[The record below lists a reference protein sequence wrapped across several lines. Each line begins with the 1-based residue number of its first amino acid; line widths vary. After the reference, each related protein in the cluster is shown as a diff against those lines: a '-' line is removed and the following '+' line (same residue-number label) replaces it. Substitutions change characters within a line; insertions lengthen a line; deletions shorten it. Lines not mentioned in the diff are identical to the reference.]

1 MSNLLNIVE
10 IENLV
15 EAAGVN
21 GADYLVISQ
30 AGITKKITFTNFN
43 SGSALPALTNGQVWI
58 GNGSNVAT
66 GVTPSGDATISN
78 TGVITIANNAVTA
91 AKFRQSA
98 GLSVVGNATSSTAN
112 VSDITASTNFGV
124 LQRSGTSLTFGLITN
139 SNIDSGAGISYSKL
153 NLTGQVV
160 NGDINGAAAIAYSKL
175 ALSNSITNSD
185 IFTSANIA
193 LSKLENTSFS
203 KTIGT
208 IATSQTINYN
218 LARAVSSNG
227 DSFGATMKIGTND
240 DQYIEIVQKGNVVFR
255 AQENLGSY
263 DPKFIMIGDQAVQ
276 STSVNECVNI
286 GSTSQ
291 QTDSGVGIGTRLTN
305 RITVSQNNPTLVAI
319 SQEDSVYNPL
329 AYTMTS
335 SRLIG
340 LKLGY
345 NTTIGKDWELQFTRA
360 ANWETTEG
368 DAGTVTAFAD
378 GSAPTVYVG
387 GNGTNNINYI
397 MGDPASYIRVSVYTA
412 SGTTVDRYIPAY
424 SLTQLP

>member
-15 EAAGVN
+15 EAASVSGS
-21 GADYLVISQ
+21 DYLVLSQ
-30 AGITKKITFTNFN
+30 GGVTKKITFTNFN
-43 SGSALPALTNGQVWI
+43 SGSALPSLTNGQVWI

-98 GLSVVGNATSSTAN
+98 GLSVVGNATNSTAN
-112 VSDITASTNFGV
+112 VSDITAATNFGV

-139 SNIDSGAGISYSKL
+139 SNIDASAAISYSKL
-153 NLTGQVV
+153 SLTGQIV

-175 ALSNSITNSD
+175 ALTNSITNAD
-185 IFTSANIA
+185 ITAGAGINI
-193 LSKLENTSFS
+193 SKIENTSFA

-218 LARAVSSNG
+218 FARAVSSNG

-240 DQYIEIVQKGNVVFR
+240 DQYIDIVQKGNTIFR

-263 DPKFIMIGDQAVQ
+263 DPKYIMIGDQAVQ
-276 STSVNECVNI
+276 SIATNECVNI

-291 QTDSGVGIGTRLTN
+291 QTDAGVGIGLSTSN

-319 SQEDSVYNPL
+319 NQVDTVYNPL

-345 NTTIGKDWELQFTRA
+345 NSTIGKDWELQFSRA
-360 ANWETTEG
+360 NNWETTEG
-368 DAGTVTAFAD
+368 DAGTVTAFSD
-378 GSAPTVYVG
+378 GTPPTVYVG

-397 MGDPASYIRVSVYTA
+397 MGDPASYIRVSVVTT
-412 SGTTVDRYIPAY
+412 GGVTVDRYIPAY